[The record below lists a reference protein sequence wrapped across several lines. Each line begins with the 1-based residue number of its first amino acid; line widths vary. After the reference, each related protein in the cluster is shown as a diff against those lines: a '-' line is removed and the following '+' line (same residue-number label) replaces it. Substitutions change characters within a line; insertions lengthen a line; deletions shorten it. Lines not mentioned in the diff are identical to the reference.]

1 MKTAPTRMLILAA
14 TASAAL
20 LLSGCSSDH
29 YDRPSVS
36 HAIDSLQGHK
46 QAVQT
51 RLTTAAAEAIAAG
64 RTQEALLTYEKLYR
78 NDKKDTSHALN
89 YAQLL
94 RRSGRGDEALKVLNP
109 FAKRALNNDKA
120 SVSPLLLNEYAAILI
135 ERGELA
141 DSRKVIDLVLAED
154 AYANSHA
161 DAMNLLGISLDA
173 QGRHKEAE
181 TMFRLA
187 IEGWR
192 GNPTSVMNNL
202 ALCLANQALFDES
215 LTTLRQALVMAP
227 DKQEIAR
234 NIQLVSDLRENI
246 VAKPVDIKKN

>member
-1 MKTAPTRMLILAA
+1 MTKTRTLAFA
-14 TASAAL
+14 AMTAASL
-20 LLSGCSSDH
+20 LLAGCSSDH
-29 YDRPSVS
+29 YDRPSVA
-36 HAIDSLQGHK
+36 HAIDTLQGQK
-46 QAVQT
+46 QAAQT

-64 RTQEALLTYEKLYR
+64 KTEEALQHYQKLWR
-78 NDKKDTSHALN
+78 NDKRDSSHALN

-94 RRSGRGDEALKVLNP
+94 RRSGSSEEALNVLEP
-109 FAKRALNNDKA
+109 FAKKALGNKT

-135 ERGELA
+135 EHGKLA
-141 DSRKVIDLVLAED
+141 ESRKVIDLVLAEE

-187 IEGWR
+187 LEGWH
-192 GNPTSVMNNL
+192 GNPTTVMNNL
-202 ALCLANQALFDES
+202 AICLANQAMFDES

-234 NIQLVSDLRENI
+234 NIQLVSDLRDNI

>member
-1 MKTAPTRMLILAA
+1 MTKTRTLAFAAMA
-14 TASAAL
+14 TASIML
-20 LLSGCSSDH
+20 GGCSTDP
-29 YDRPSVS
+29 YDRPSVA
-36 HAIDSLQGHK
+36 HAVDTLQGQK
-46 QAVQT
+46 QAVQS

-64 RTQEALLTYEKLYR
+64 KTEEALEHYQKLYR
-78 NDKKDTSHALN
+78 NDKRDTSHALN

-94 RRSGRGDEALKVLNP
+94 RRSGRSEEALKVLQP
-109 FAKRALNNDKA
+109 FAKQALNSKKA
-120 SVSPLLLNEYAAILI
+120 TVSPLLLNEYAAILI
-135 ERGELA
+135 EHGKLA
-141 DSRKVIDLVLAED
+141 DARSVIDLVLAED

-187 IEGWR
+187 LEGWH
-192 GNPTSVMNNL
+192 GNPTTVMNNL
-202 ALCLANQALFDES
+202 ALCLANQAMFDES

-234 NIQLVSDLRENI
+234 NIQLVSELRDN
-246 VAKPVDIKKN
+246 VVSKPVDIKKN

>member
-1 MKTAPTRMLILAA
+1 MTRTRTIALAA
-14 TASAAL
+14 LTAAL
-20 LLSGCSSDH
+20 MLAGCSSDH
-29 YDRPSVS
+29 YDRPSVA
-36 HAIDSLQGHK
+36 HAIDTLQGQK
-46 QAVQT
+46 QATQT

-64 RTQEALLTYEKLYR
+64 QTEEALQHYQKLYR
-78 NDKKDTSHALN
+78 NDKRDSSHALN

-94 RRSGRGDEALKVLNP
+94 RRSGRSDEALNVLAP
-109 FAKRALNNDKA
+109 FAKKALGSKKA
-120 SVSPLLLNEYAAILI
+120 AASPLLLNEYAAILI
-135 ERGELA
+135 EHGKLGEA
-141 DSRKVIDLVLAED
+141 REVIDLVLAED

-187 IEGWR
+187 LEGWN
-192 GNPTSVMNNL
+192 GNPTTVMNNL
-202 ALCLANQALFDES
+202 ALCLANQAMFDES

-234 NIQLVSDLRENI
+234 NIQLVSDLRDNV
-246 VAKPVDIKKN
+246 VAKPVNIKKN

>member
-1 MKTAPTRMLILAA
+1 MTTIRIALMAA
-14 TASAAL
+14 AAAL
-20 LLSGCSSDH
+20 PLMLGACADH
-29 YDRPSVS
+29 YDRPSV
-36 HAIDSLQGHK
+36 AQAVDSMQGK
-46 QAVQT
+46 EQAVQS

-64 RTQEALLTYEKLYR
+64 KMDEALQKYEKLYR
-78 NDKKDTSHALN
+78 NDKRDTSHALN

-94 RRSGRGDEALKVLNP
+94 RRSGRGDEAMKVLTP
-109 FAKRALNNDKA
+109 FAKNALGSKK
-120 SVSPLLLNEYAAILI
+120 VMTSPLLLNEYAALLI
-135 ERGELA
+135 EQGKLA
-141 DSRKVIDLVLAED
+141 DARKVIDLVLAEE

-187 IEGWR
+187 LEGWH

-202 ALCLANQALFDES
+202 ALCLANQAMFDES
-215 LTTLRQALVMAP
+215 LNTLRQALVMAP

-234 NIQLVSDLRENI
+234 NIQLVSDLRDNV